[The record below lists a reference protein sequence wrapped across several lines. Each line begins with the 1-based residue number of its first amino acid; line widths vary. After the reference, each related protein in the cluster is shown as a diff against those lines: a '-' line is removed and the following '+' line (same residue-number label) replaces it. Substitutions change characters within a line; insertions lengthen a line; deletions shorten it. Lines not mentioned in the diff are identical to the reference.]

1 MEENMKKSGEIIANF
16 TLNDAD
22 GKPVS
27 LKDFS
32 GKKKVIYFY
41 PKDDTPGCTKEACG
55 FRDSHGAIL
64 AKGAAVLGISADD
77 EKSHTE
83 FRAKYNL
90 PFPLLSDPDMKVIKE
105 FGSYGEKSMYGKTY
119 LGILRTTFILDEND
133 RVVKVFEKVQPEG
146 HTKEVLEA
154 LG

>member
-1 MEENMKKSGEIIANF
+1 MKKSGEIIANF